1 MTLASQETTT
11 CSNPANCT
19 WRARACCRPTAVS
32 VSTFAIRWSSKAVSF
47 HVTGE
52 VNGEAI
58 DEGFTLTRDSA
69 FNFASDIDH
78 LLRRHQVLSP
88 EFMSLTT
95 HHEYDAMFEN
105 IRSQLHAWHGEAI
118 DLDQFT

>member
-1 MTLASQETTT
+1 MFEPGQLHLA
-11 CSNPANCT
+11 
-19 WRARACCRPTAVS
+19 RMRLLPTDS
-32 VSTFAIRWSSKAVSF
+32 GFSIDIRYQVEQQGKAVSF

-95 HHEYDAMFEN
+95 HHEYDAMFED